1 MNGAV
6 AVLTWKGLFW
16 RYVTLRRHLVVTL
29 IVTAAGAA
37 AADVTF
43 PWLLQEG
50 VDTVLGKPTGW
61 TLNEVAVAMVGVI
74 VLLWLGHAVALVI
87 ETRFL
92 SAASYQLR
100 RHLHAH
106 ILGQPISFFQ
116 RHRTGE
122 LLHRATSDVGL
133 FETSVAELV
142 SDLPFDAFLVTG
154 ILTMM
159 AVKNLRLTVAVV
171 LFLTLATAVTGYLG
185 RPLPTLRKSIQGLGA
200 ALASRLQEA
209 ISGMRT
215 VQAFGNER
223 HELSRL
229 DESSRQIRE
238 LEIRSGTRRAM
249 IKPILGLGEL
259 LGAVL
264 GMWYGGHLIMRGE
277 ISIGSLVAFMA
288 YVELLVGPIN
298 RASDYYRHF
307 QNCRAVGQR
316 LSSLLAERDARP
328 CGTARSADSSVDI
341 VVERVTFRY
350 PGADGNALRS
360 VSLEVKA
367 AECVALVGRNGAG
380 KSTLLDLLVR
390 FYDPTEGRIT
400 AAGIDIRDW
409 DLAAWRAVVGLMSQ
423 DVVLF
428 HGTIAENIAYGRADA
443 TSAAIERAV
452 HESGC
457 DWVVARLPRGL
468 HTVVGERGT
477 RLSGGERQLIA
488 LARLFV
494 RDPRVVLLDEPT
506 AHLDGEALHRVGAAL
521 MRLMAGRTTLLV
533 AHRPATIRLASRVVV
548 LDGGT
553 VVAEGTHEALW
564 SEYPL
569 YRALLSARGRSGA
582 DSAEGAARWSR
593 RVAARWRR
601 AGDAVTDSER

>member
-1 MNGAV
+1 M
-6 AVLTWKGLFW
+6 TWKGLFW
-16 RYVTLRRHLVVTL
+16 RYVALRRYLVVAL

-50 VDTVLGKPTGW
+50 IDTVLGQPTGW
-61 TLNEVAVAMVGVI
+61 TLDEVALAMVGVI
-74 VLLWLGHAVALVI
+74 ALLWLGHALALVI

-100 RHLHAH
+100 RHFHAH
-106 ILGQPISFFQ
+106 ILGQPIAFFQ

-133 FETSVAELV
+133 FETSVVELV
-142 SDLPFDAFLVTG
+142 SDLPFDAFLVAG
-154 ILTMM
+154 VLTMM
-159 AVKNLRLTVAVV
+159 AFTNVRLTVAVV
-171 LFLTLATAVTGYLG
+171 LFLALATAATGYFG
-185 RPLPTLRKSIQGLGA
+185 RPLPSLRKGIQGLGA

-209 ISGMRT
+209 IAGVRT

-223 HELSRL
+223 HELARL
-229 DESSRQIRE
+229 DESSRRIRD

-264 GMWYGGHLIMRGE
+264 GIWYGGHLIMRGE
-277 ISIGSLVAFMA
+277 TSIGSLVAFMA
-288 YVELLVGPIN
+288 YVELLVAPIN
-298 RASDYYRHF
+298 RASDYYRHV

-316 LSSLLAERDARP
+316 LSSLLAERDTRPSGAARP
-328 CGTARSADSSVDI
+328 ADSHVDL
-341 VVERVTFRY
+341 VVDRVSFRHF
-350 PGADGNALRS
+350 GAEGDALRS

-380 KSTLLDLLVR
+380 KSTLLDLLLR
-390 FYDPTEGRIT
+390 FYDPSEGRIT
-400 AAGIDIRDW
+400 AAGIDLRDW
-409 DLAAWRAVVGLMSQ
+409 DLAAWRAAVGLMSQ
-423 DVVLF
+423 EVVLF
-428 HGTIAENIAYGRADA
+428 QGTIAENVAYGRADA
-443 TSAAIERAV
+443 TGADVERAV
-452 HESGC
+452 RESGC
-457 DWVVARLPRGL
+457 DWVLERLPRGL
-468 HTVVGERGT
+468 ETVVGERGT

-494 RDPRVVLLDEPT
+494 RNPRVALLDEPT

-533 AHRPATIRLASRVVV
+533 AHRPETIRLASRVVV
-548 LDGGT
+548 LDRGA

-564 SEYPL
+564 TDYPL
-569 YRALLSARGRSGA
+569 YRTLLSARGRS
-582 DSAEGAARWSR
+582 AARVGGR
-593 RVAARWRR
+593 
-601 AGDAVTDSER
+601 